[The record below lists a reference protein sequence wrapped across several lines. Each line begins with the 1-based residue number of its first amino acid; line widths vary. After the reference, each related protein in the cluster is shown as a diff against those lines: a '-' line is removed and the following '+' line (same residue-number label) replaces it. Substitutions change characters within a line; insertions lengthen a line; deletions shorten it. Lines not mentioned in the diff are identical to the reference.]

1 MWRSTYLSSFS
12 SSRTYRATKQNTNL
26 YRAFIAISFLIY
38 SKHSACQC
46 RKNEKWVINY
56 CYTVNCLLCSEGEIK
71 PCIGFYAK
79 EASPCVRSAAVPSAP
94 IAAARGVL
102 EQQEPWDE
110 PGSPAVTAVPRAAA
124 SLLTDLPGLHPT
136 FQPRQSPG
144 DGSQPRAVRPSP
156 RAPSS
161 ATSEDDD
168 QDDSRGGVTPDTGR
182 CDFDSDCV
190 RAQGPGGTTF
200 KPCSSRLI
208 SSTKRVPPQEEFDW
222 FGPRAARQRQGSW
235 KRKTLGNSPQ
245 GDPQPRRMSPGGA
258 ASPSLLQLTPTYPHS
273 PQAWQAIRKN

>member
-56 CYTVNCLLCSEGEIK
+56 RYTVNCLLCSEGEIK

-110 PGSPAVTAVPRAAA
+110 PGSPAVTAVPRATA
-124 SLLTDLPGLHPT
+124 SLLTGLPGLHPM
-136 FQPRQSPG
+136 FQPCQSPG

-161 ATSEDDD
+161 ATSEDDE
-168 QDDSRGGVTPDTGR
+168 QDDSRGGVTPDTGQ
-182 CDFDSDCV
+182 CDFDSARLC
-190 RAQGPGGTTF
+190 PGAG
-200 KPCSSRLI
+200 SRENH
-208 SSTKRVPPQEEFDW
+208 V
-222 FGPRAARQRQGSW
+222 
-235 KRKTLGNSPQ
+235 
-245 GDPQPRRMSPGGA
+245 
-258 ASPSLLQLTPTYPHS
+258 
-273 PQAWQAIRKN
+273 